1 MMPQS
6 GILISS
12 EKVASEKMVCSIRRR
27 WSNILNRIVLI
38 GKYRPDK
45 DVTQRPSTYMDQV
58 RKDAGGESSTRLALS
73 AIKHLVLCKMQK
85 IKIA

>member
-1 MMPQS
+1 MLTEIPRPTVPNMMPP
-6 GILISS
+6 IEIIISS

-58 RKDAGGESSTRLALS
+58 
-73 AIKHLVLCKMQK
+73 
-85 IKIA
+85 

>member
-6 GILISS
+6 GIIISS
-12 EKVASEKMVCSIRRR
+12 GKVVSEKMVSSIRRR

-38 GKYRPDK
+38 GKYRPEK

-58 RKDAGGESSTRLALS
+58 RKDVGG
-73 AIKHLVLCKMQK
+73 
-85 IKIA
+85 